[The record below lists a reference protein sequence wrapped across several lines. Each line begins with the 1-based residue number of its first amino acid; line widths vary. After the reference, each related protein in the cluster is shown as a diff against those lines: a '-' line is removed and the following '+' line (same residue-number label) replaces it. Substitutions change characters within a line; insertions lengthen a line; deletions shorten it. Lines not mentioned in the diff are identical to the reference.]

1 MTIGKC
7 TCETSIFLE
16 NVLVKQALALQ
27 MYLQSKHP
35 TDVLAWQAFAQGK
48 CTQMSNI
55 YYGNN
60 ILQIRQT
67 GQF

>member
-1 MTIGKC
+1 MLMIYNNGLLLNEHFRQLLGRKGVTK
-7 TCETSIFLE
+7 
-16 NVLVKQALALQ
+16 
-27 MYLQSKHP
+27 
-35 TDVLAWQAFAQGK
+35 GK

>member
-1 MTIGKC
+1 M
-7 TCETSIFLE
+7 F
-16 NVLVKQALALQ
+16 
-27 MYLQSKHP
+27 LQSKHP
-35 TDVLAWQAFAQGK
+35 TDVLAWQAFAKGK

-67 GQF
+67 EQF